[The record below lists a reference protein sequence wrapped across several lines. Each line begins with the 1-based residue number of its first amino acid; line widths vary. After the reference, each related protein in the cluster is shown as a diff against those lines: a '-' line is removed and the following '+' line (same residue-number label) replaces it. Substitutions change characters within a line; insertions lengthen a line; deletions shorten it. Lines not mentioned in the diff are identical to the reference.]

1 MMNIFP
7 VKILFKKTQKR
18 NVLKWIEH
26 VLALKADKY
35 GGSIQKP
42 VRQALRRILF
52 KKKSKSDISRCLY
65 TFVYILKLFITEM
78 FNYIKQ

>member
-1 MMNIFP
+1 MNISP

-52 KKKSKSDISRCLY
+52 KKKVKVIYLGACIHLC
-65 TFVYILKLFITEM
+65 TF
-78 FNYIKQ
+78 